1 MPHPHYPSMDSLPYQ
16 QQEWPFKH
24 VSKVMFMVRSELSS
38 ELSHLEQ
45 HPRAGPCL
53 QRPTW
58 SDLLLGPS
66 LLPMTDSS
74 LCHHGPPGSS
84 SNVPSPLSP
93 LGTCCSTAWNSLG
106 SDLSGFAPSLH
117 SDFCWNVRKG
127 SPHHLL
133 KTTILCDFLLF
144 YPGLLI
150 LIVLIPTFHHVTHLL
165 TCLFS
170 FSPPWRQPQCI
181 SCHSLYPGA

>member
-24 VSKVMFMVRSELSS
+24 VSKVMFMVHSELSS

-53 QRPTW
+53 QRPMW

-117 SDFCWNVRKG
+117 SDFC
-127 SPHHLL
+127 SELL
-133 KTTILCDFLLF
+133 KSGLPRKQNLYHGALFL
-144 YPGLLI
+144 GCRLLPNI
-150 LIVLIPTFHHVTHLL
+150 WPWRSARPALL
-165 TCLFS
+165 WCLFVCLVKS
-170 FSPPWRQPQCI
+170 HVRI
-181 SCHSLYPGA
+181 